1 MCHICDMYNNCDK
14 CAYSS
19 RVAGVT
25 HIAHIARAILRTH
38 IPDVICVTVDAVAL
52 RNPLA
57 MKETEKGGSRLGTA
71 LVRSCEAA
79 GVATGD
85 GRHQPIR
92 AGQRAPDL
100 DAGSASRCASV
111 HTDTAGSGT
120 GGIWNVER
128 RMLRQSSSRSN
139 PLARPGRFD
148 EPPPGADGN
157 RFEPPP
163 GAVGPSLAFG
173 RSKFTSGITK
183 TPVFVLPEG
192 RVRGSRSPNPKLAF
206 RPWPLA
212 SSQPDRAE
220 GPTGI
225 RRGPG
230 YAARRIPPTALE
242 TNNHHQYGNR

>member
-1 MCHICDMYNNCDK
+1 MYGK
-14 CAYSS
+14 CTCATS
-19 RVAGVT
+19 VTCVT
-25 HIAHIARAILRTH
+25 HIAYETHATNRTPILH
-38 IPDVICVTVDAVAL
+38 MICITVGAVTD
-52 RNPLA
+52 N
-57 MKETEKGGSRLGTA
+57 KDTSGIA
-71 LVRSCEAA
+71 LVRSCGAA

-85 GRHQPIR
+85 GRHQPFPTCQEAPELDDGCAIR
-92 AGQRAPDL
+92 K
-100 DAGSASRCASV
+100 ASV
-111 HTDTAGSGT
+111 
-120 GGIWNVER
+120 
-128 RMLRQSSSRSN
+128 LRTPSAPVKRGYGMSN
-139 PLARPGRFD
+139 AVCCISPRPVRTIPLVQVVFD
-148 EPPPGADGN
+148 EPPPGADGS
-157 RFEPPP
+157 RFESTPWT
-163 GAVGPSLAFG
+163 VGTLAAYG

-242 TNNHHQYGNR
+242 TNNHHQYANR